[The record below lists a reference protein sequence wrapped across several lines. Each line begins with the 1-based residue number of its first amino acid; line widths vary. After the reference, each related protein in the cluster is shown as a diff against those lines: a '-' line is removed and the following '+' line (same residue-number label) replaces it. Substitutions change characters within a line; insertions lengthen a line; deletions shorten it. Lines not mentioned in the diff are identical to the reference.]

1 MALVSEIYNF
11 RSIDD
16 MLSTSGQPTESQ
28 LRSVAAEGYEVIINL
43 ALHDDPRYSL
53 QDEMT
58 LVEGLGLEYIHIP
71 VQFDRPQEDDLL
83 SFYQALEKYTHKK
96 KLVHCAAN
104 MRVTAFLGLY
114 RLLRLG
120 MEESKAFEP
129 MRSVWEPNEAW
140 ASFIARMMA
149 KNAS

>member
-16 MLSTSGQPTESQ
+16 MLSTSGQPNESQ
-28 LRSVAAEGYEVIINL
+28 LRSVAAGGYEVIINL

-83 SFYQALEKYTHKK
+83 SFYQALEKYKHKK
-96 KLVHCAAN
+96 SWC
-104 MRVTAFLGLY
+104 
-114 RLLRLG
+114 
-120 MEESKAFEP
+120 
-129 MRSVWEPNEAW
+129 
-140 ASFIARMMA
+140 IARMTA
-149 KNAS
+149 KTAS